1 MPLPINEHFVTI
13 QGEAEFTGTPSLF
26 IRVQGCPVGCHWCD
40 TKHTWE
46 VDPQFKVESVSTKIE
61 DSETY
66 QEMNTADLL
75 KLIGYAKVKHIVFT
89 GGEPAL
95 YDLKEI
101 SSTLIDLG
109 YSVQLETSGTHEIEI
124 DPRAWVT
131 VSPKFD
137 MKGGFEVLKSCLER
151 ANEIKMPIGKKSD
164 LDKVMPLTAFGKR
177 IWLQPLSQNNSATK
191 LCIEAA
197 IEHNFGLSVQTH
209 KYLDIR

>member
-46 VDPQFKVESVSTKIE
+46 VGPQFKVDTISTKIE

-66 QEMNTADLL
+66 QEMSTADLL
-75 KLIGYAKVKHIVFT
+75 KLVGYAKVKHIVFT

-131 VSPKFD
+131 VSPKFN

-164 LDKVMPLTAFGKR
+164 LDKVMPLTVFGKR
-177 IWLQPLSQNNSATK
+177 IWLQPLSQSNSATK

>member
-1 MPLPINEHFVTI
+1 MPLPINEYFVTI

-131 VSPKFD
+131 VSPKFN